1 MQYFAHEHTRVLSA
15 RVSATIPLVIVT
27 AGVNWTGAKIEH
39 LRKSLQ
45 PQFPTSTRG
54 WAKAT
59 ICFTPLFLLV
69 WKYQVSSSLL
79 LQDVKMLILLEIR
92 LPSLWETASRSVCQ
106 GYWTL
111 LVCPKVRINLL
122 MFVKSYV
129 NDLYH
134 ADRSSTALL
143 TGCSSWQLKIHA
155 KQCLLFQTVFTDVFW
170 LA

>member
-1 MQYFAHEHTRVLSA
+1 MQYFAHEHARVLSA
-15 RVSATIPLVIVT
+15 GVRATILFVIVT
-27 AGVNWTGAKIEH
+27 AGVNWRGARIEH
-39 LRKSLQ
+39 LRKSPQ
-45 PQFPTSTRG
+45 PQLPKTTRG
-54 WAKAT
+54 WAKAA
-59 ICFTPLFLLV
+59 ICFTLLFLLLWRYEV
-69 WKYQVSSSLL
+69 PFSLL

-92 LPSLWETASRSVCQ
+92 LQSLWETASRSVCQ

-134 ADRSSTALL
+134 ADRSSAALL
-143 TGCSSWQLKIHA
+143 TGCSSWQHKIHA
-155 KQCLLFQTVFTDVFW
+155 KQCLLFQTVFADAVW